1 MTTNLQLSPSCWD
14 VNAWR
19 IVVRCG
25 AKRAAERVL
34 TRPIALIGSHV
45 RCDVRV
51 VGDHVPEVAYVV
63 IALPSHIEVWPLA
76 AIAFPRWG
84 PIWPHQELLVGP
96 NRITIGLPGANASA
110 VPLEVPEYAVEAR
123 LRFRKGS
130 RERVF
135 RRHVTIVG
143 ADHPSAVRLHD
154 DSLGS
159 CDLAAVVVDRRLWLI
174 DLVPGRW
181 PDTGVAVGAAMPPI
195 HVLDEPGARVQTPGV
210 EFELLGVERQ
220 ASGREAPV
228 TATATAATKATA
240 NATEHLGVSVS
251 NGFRHGVDGGRP
263 LVGETRRT
271 ATPGPPDRGSG
282 YSTTQPGEGRSLT
295 LTKSVVPGDGS
306 GHLSARVTERLVR
319 INQSRFFRRRLI
331 WATTSLLTVAI
342 MVFVVLKIATGS

>member
-1 MTTNLQLSPSCWD
+1 M
-14 VNAWR
+14 
-19 IVVRCG
+19 VVRCG

-63 IALPSHIEVWPLA
+63 IALPSHVEVWPLA

-96 NRITIGLPGANASA
+96 NRITIGWSGANASA
-110 VPLEVPEYAVEAR
+110 VPPEVPEYAVEAR

-195 HVLDEPGARVQTPGV
+195 HLLDEPGARVQTPGV

-220 ASGREAPV
+220 ISGREATV
-228 TATATAATKATA
+228 TATATAATATA
-240 NATEHLGVSVS
+240 ATKTMATAAEHLGVSVT
-251 NGFRHGVDGGRP
+251 NGFGHGVDGGRP
-263 LVGETRRT
+263 LVGEARRT
-271 ATPGPPDRGSG
+271 ATPGRPDGG
-282 YSTTQPGEGRSLT
+282 PGDSTIRPGEGRSLAV
-295 LTKSVVPGDGS
+295 TKSVIPGDGS
-306 GHLSARVTERLVR
+306 GQLSAQVTERLVR
-319 INQSRFFRRRLI
+319 INQSRFYRRRVI

-342 MVFVVLKIATGS
+342 MVFVALKIATGS